1 MSKQPARDGQLSKQD
16 KFRLSRQVQEDLSDD
31 GSGTPKIKVTP
42 HGKRG
47 PGNAG
52 KRDQPRKK
60 KTKKNNK
67 YEISKLHQGALGVK
81 EAVAG
86 MTNNPRELKRM
97 IEQLMEQNREAE
109 QERDMND
116 YLRRPGARRWNKVRN
131 IGRSDP
137 QAQQT
142 ISYFVKGLYSQQKF
156 LDENWH
162 VVSKK
167 KYSICQLLKHMM
179 ITRCHMQSPPD
190 GLSWPE
196 YFTSRLCAPLHCKFG
211 QTMNQ
216 KLQKMREGVKGKF
229 ATLSSV
235 RRHEFV
241 IAPHLTWH

>member
-1 MSKQPARDGQLSKQD
+1 MSKQPARDGQLSKKD
-16 KFRLSRQVQEDLSDD
+16 KFRVSRQIQDLSDD

-52 KRDQPRKK
+52 KTDQPRKK

-67 YEISKLHQGALGVK
+67 YEISKL
-81 EAVAG
+81 AVAG

-97 IEQLMEQNREAE
+97 IEQLMVQNREAE

-116 YLRRPGARRWNKVRN
+116 YLRRPGAMRWNKSRN

-167 KYSICQLLKHMM
+167 KYSIYQLLKHMM
-179 ITRCHMQSPPD
+179 IARCHMHSPPD

-196 YFTSRLCAPLHCKFG
+196 CFTSRLCAPLRYKFG

-216 KLQKMREGVKGKF
+216 KLQKMRKGVKGKF

-241 IAPHLTWH
+241 IAPHLT